1 MKLKPR
7 QEAFCLEFAKHGNAT
22 EAYLKAFG
30 TDNER
35 TAGVQASRMIKK
47 PSVQE
52 RLAELASEIKQKK
65 IADVIECQ
73 EMLTAIARN
82 VEEDTAE
89 RIKAIQILLKVQ
101 GAFVTQIKFDTT
113 PIVISGGDQLED

>member
-1 MKLKPR
+1 MKLNTR
-7 QEAFCLEFAKHGNAT
+7 QEKFCLEYSASGNAT
-22 EAYLKAFG
+22 SAYLKVYG
-30 TDNER
+30 GNELSA
-35 TAGVQASRMIKK
+35 TAQASRLLRKDNIRA
-47 PSVQE
+47 

-65 IADVIECQ
+65 IACAIECQ